1 MNLEQID
8 TSTTAGKAL
17 AQLAELLKFSGGEG
31 ELQIGREFG
40 KALIAEIDAL
50 TPPEVSD
57 TTRRLIDLLV
67 ERDRVGRAK
76 YGTTLDRTDLTRDQW
91 LQHMVE
97 ELLDG
102 AGYALAAKRPEV
114 P

>member
-1 MNLEQID
+1 M
-8 TSTTAGKAL
+8 KACL
-17 AQLAELLKFSGGEG
+17 QCGSYAINYHLHGRDWDSEDADLCDVCYWRKRAE
-31 ELQIGREFG
+31 
-40 KALIAEIDAL
+40 AAL

-57 TTRRLIDLLV
+57 TTQHLIDLLI
-67 ERDRVGRAK
+67 ERDKLGRAK

-102 AGYALAAKRPEV
+102 AGYALAAQRPEV